1 MKAENREMSQSLAS
15 KEASI
20 HSIQQQLEEKSHE
33 CSVLSRQLQQTLD
46 DVQKQVQTRG
56 VTEVSQFHKTPHTR
70 RLNGLAICNELKG
83 FSIKTVALL
92 QLLNSYQDAAELVRR
107 ITVKGNACKRSD
119 LTGSITHYPGLP
131 KVFSS
136 DLEDVKR
143 LPWLLVLNT
152 LAFLKQVTFGVL
164 V

>member
-56 VTEVSQFHKTPHTR
+56 VTEVSQFHKTSHTR
-70 RLNGLAICNELKG
+70 RVNGLAMCDELKARG

-92 QLLNSYQDAAELVRR
+92 LLNSYQDAAELVRSGVWFTSTSPNK
-107 ITVKGNACKRSD
+107 I
-119 LTGSITHYPGLP
+119 
-131 KVFSS
+131 
-136 DLEDVKR
+136 
-143 LPWLLVLNT
+143 LLIE
-152 LAFLKQVTFGVL
+152 
-164 V
+164 

>member
-56 VTEVSQFHKTPHTR
+56 VTEVSQFHKTSHTR
-70 RLNGLAICNELKG
+70 RVNGLAICDEFKARG

-92 QLLNSYQDAAELVRR
+92 QLLNSYQDAAELVRSGVWFTSTSPNK
-107 ITVKGNACKRSD
+107 I
-119 LTGSITHYPGLP
+119 
-131 KVFSS
+131 
-136 DLEDVKR
+136 
-143 LPWLLVLNT
+143 LLIE
-152 LAFLKQVTFGVL
+152 
-164 V
+164 

>member
-20 HSIQQQLEEKSHE
+20 YSIQQQLEEKSHE

-56 VTEVSQFHKTPHTR
+56 VTEVSQFHKTSR
-70 RLNGLAICNELKG
+70 VNGLAICDEFKARG

-92 QLLNSYQDAAELVRR
+92 QLLNSYQDAAELVRSGVWFTSTSPNK
-107 ITVKGNACKRSD
+107 I
-119 LTGSITHYPGLP
+119 
-131 KVFSS
+131 
-136 DLEDVKR
+136 
-143 LPWLLVLNT
+143 LLIE
-152 LAFLKQVTFGVL
+152 
-164 V
+164 